1 MTATLTFFA
10 LHRDEVLLSA
20 PSLDDLLGGLAA
32 VPDVRADVAVWH
44 GPRLAAV
51 RHADGRVTRFDPA
64 AGQDD
69 GGLLDDDD
77 DGTSIDLAALARDD
91 FDLPF

>member
-1 MTATLTFFA
+1 MTTTFFA

-32 VPDVRADVAVWH
+32 VPDVLADVAVWH

-64 AGQDD
+64 VGQDD
-69 GGLLDDDD
+69 DDLLDDGDN
-77 DGTSIDLAALARDD
+77 GTGIDLAALARDD
-91 FDLPF
+91 FELPF